1 MDAASAQRMAQGR
14 RSPALDLDDWDSVPP
29 SKRKKLRRGTRS
41 CWECKRR
48 KMKCVFESPDDAVC
62 VGCHRRWTKCVS
74 QEFPEKV
81 GTPLDNSR
89 HLRDRLRRVESQLDQ
104 FLREKDDGQAITIED
119 GPGRPPNHGIPTPAS
134 MYKNDASPASHLPIN
149 TPAEDENLQ
158 HQLVFNQPSSSAL
171 LAGDIGASGTDPLS
185 RTLYDALPS
194 RQDTAK
200 IYKASGGHHSIPF
213 HEILT
218 TPYNILE
225 RDGLRSQSRLLE
237 IPRPNAHP
245 VLIARHMLHLAS
257 FLQHLHP
264 DLDEEIRGLSEPS
277 HVIRERLADKAINLV
292 TTNDKF
298 MGSIEFL
305 ECIMITSLYQANCG
319 YLRRSWVTAR
329 RAMAIAQSMGFHRP
343 GARLQYKV
351 LHPETK
357 AYPHFMWFRIVFY
370 DRQMCLLIGMPQG
383 TTDRSMASDMML
395 AKDSA
400 SGRLERIH
408 CVIAS
413 QILERNE
420 SYSTNY
426 DYAWTQKLD
435 KELQRSARSLPS
447 RWWLVPNLSGET
459 KGSQAL
465 FWEMRRLSQQLFH
478 YNLLN
483 QLHLPY
489 MLRDSAER
497 KFDYS
502 RITCV
507 NASREILSRFI
518 MLRRWNQVSF
528 SCRTIDFTALM
539 AAMTLL
545 LAHLN
550 SHRSSQADNFL
561 AAQYLGDRAMIEQA
575 QENMEGLNR
584 LNSDTLSARSAQL
597 LRRLLAIEAKA
608 AEGDL
613 QSAQSVSVQGP
624 ETEDSQSDES
634 TNPGKHVY
642 IPYFG
647 LIKAV
652 GDSHAD
658 GMISQ
663 AQHVPPAFN
672 QQSQPQVAIRTG
684 QEAEMQIQ
692 STSLTTS
699 IPPDSYNNHSRN
711 KFNSNSTST
720 NNDVTA
726 LFAPLLSEVLSDD
739 PMQHFEYPGTAAK
752 VDDNAFQ
759 DLDLTFL
766 DNLLRGAGEDGQG
779 GTEWAA
785 A

>member
-1 MDAASAQRMAQGR
+1 
-14 RSPALDLDDWDSVPP
+14 
-29 SKRKKLRRGTRS
+29 
-41 CWECKRR
+41 
-48 KMKCVFESPDDAVC
+48 
-62 VGCHRRWTKCVS
+62 
-74 QEFPEKV
+74 
-81 GTPLDNSR
+81 
-89 HLRDRLRRVESQLDQ
+89 VESQLDQ
-104 FLREKDDGQAITIED
+104 FLRVAGGNDGQATAEK
-119 GPGRPPNHGIPTPAS
+119 GPDRPPNHGIPTPAS
-134 MYKNDASPASHLPIN
+134 MSKSNAFPASHRPIN
-149 TPAEDENLQ
+149 TPAEDKYLQ
-158 HQLVFNQPSSSAL
+158 DQLILDQPPTSAL
-171 LAGDIGASGTDPLS
+171 LASDQGASGADPLS
-185 RTLYDALPS
+185 QSLYDSLPS
-194 RQDTAK
+194 RRDTAR

-213 HEILT
+213 HDILT
-218 TPYNILE
+218 TPYGIL
-225 RDGLRSQSRLLE
+225 DQDCLRSQSRLLE
-237 IPRPNAHP
+237 IPGPNAHP

-264 DLDEEIRGLSEPS
+264 DLHEELRDLSEPPQI
-277 HVIRERLADKAINLV
+277 IRERLADKAISLV
-292 TTNDKF
+292 TTNDRF

-305 ECIMITSLYQANCG
+305 ECIMIESLYQANCG
-319 YLRRSWVTAR
+319 YLRRSWITAR
-329 RAMAIAQSMGFHRP
+329 RAMTIAQSMGFHRP
-343 GARLQYKV
+343 GVRLQYKV

-357 AYPHFMWFRIVFY
+357 AYPHFMWFRIVSY
-370 DRQMCLLIGMPQG
+370 DRQMCLMIGMPQG
-383 TTDRSMASDMML
+383 TTDRSMASDAML

-420 SYSTNY
+420 YDSASYDFACMQN
-426 DYAWTQKLD
+426 LD
-435 KELQRSARSLPS
+435 KELQRAARSLPS

-575 QENMEGLNR
+575 QENMKELNR

-597 LRRLLAIEAKA
+597 LNRLLAIEAKA

-624 ETEDSQSDES
+624 ETEESQSDDS
-634 TNPGKHVY
+634 TNPGKQVY

-647 LIKAV
+647 VIKAA
-652 GDSHAD
+652 GENHAD
-658 GMISQ
+658 GMSSQ
-663 AQHVPPAFN
+663 AQHVPLSNN
-672 QQSQPQVAIRTG
+672 QQGQPSVVIRTG
-684 QEAEMQIQ
+684 QEAETQTLPAYLA
-692 STSLTTS
+692 TSL
-699 IPPDSYNNHSRN
+699 PPDSYNNHYRN
-711 KFNSNSTST
+711 KFNSNST
-720 NNDVTA
+720 NNNVTA

-739 PMQHFEYPGTAAK
+739 PTQQFEYPGTVARI
-752 VDDNAFQ
+752 DDDAFQ
-759 DLDLTFL
+759 DLDLAFL
-766 DNLLRGAGEDGQG
+766 DNLMRGTGEDGQG
-779 GTEWAA
+779 GIGATEWPAA
-785 A
+785 